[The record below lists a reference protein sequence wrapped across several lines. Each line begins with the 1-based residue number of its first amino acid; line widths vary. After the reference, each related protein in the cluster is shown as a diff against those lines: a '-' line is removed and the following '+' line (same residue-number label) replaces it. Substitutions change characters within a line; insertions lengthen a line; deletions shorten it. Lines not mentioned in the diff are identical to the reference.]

1 MIFLAICPVL
11 GPEVHI
17 KWKGHET
24 VAAATAELQHLRK
37 LLMGQKKKPYDCYV
51 YEAEAPPWG
60 LKAHELDEVDM
71 NFYQE
76 SDPADLEA
84 VQRDLNKAIHE
95 VGILAEEERKAAK
108 AAAEKKIEEIKAV
121 DQQKA

>member
-24 VAAATAELQHLRK
+24 VESATKEMNQLRS
-37 LLMGQKKKPYDCYV
+37 LLLGQQKKPYDCYI
-51 YEAEAPPWG
+51 YEAEAPPYG

-71 NFYQE
+71 NFYE
-76 SDPADLEA
+76 EPNPADMEA
-84 VQRDLNKAIHE
+84 VQRDLNKAIYE
-95 VGILAEEERKAAK
+95 VGVLADEERKAAQK
-108 AAAEKKIEEIKAV
+108 AAEQKLEEIK
-121 DQQKA
+121 